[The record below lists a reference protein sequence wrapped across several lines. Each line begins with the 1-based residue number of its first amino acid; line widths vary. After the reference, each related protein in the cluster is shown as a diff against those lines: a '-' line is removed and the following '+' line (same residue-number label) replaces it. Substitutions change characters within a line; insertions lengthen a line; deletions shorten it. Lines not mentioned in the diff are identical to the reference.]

1 MKNLKSFKLFEAYS
15 SSYENSRVLDLA
27 KQLTSRLGSSSL
39 SSSVRFESKDSRS
52 EEEYRKLRAEALEKV
67 KSGDAKAYGAMN
79 WEGEMCTGF
88 FIAGP
93 ANAIQA
99 LQKPITSTGFSIN
112 YTEDPGKWCVI
123 DVLKRSDTKNSS
135 SLYMEV
141 DGDVLYQWSDYEKNA
156 KGKLA

>member
-1 MKNLKSFKLFEAYS
+1 MKNLKSFKIFEAYS

-67 KSGDAKAYGAMN
+67 KSGDPKAYGAMN

-88 FIAGP
+88 
-93 ANAIQA
+93 
-99 LQKPITSTGFSIN
+99 L
-112 YTEDPGKWCVI
+112 
-123 DVLKRSDTKNSS
+123 
-135 SLYMEV
+135 
-141 DGDVLYQWSDYEKNA
+141 
-156 KGKLA
+156 